1 MFCFNFS
8 ITTIELA
15 LISILF
21 TSLLYPL
28 CNPLAGA
35 FTLKFDNKYAI
46 FTCAVLTLFTF
57 LLHWLATSCFNL
69 LSSMK
74 YKLLPYFDLFLAFFF
89 LFQIYTLTN
98 KLGFKLRMRF
108 CFSVCLCLCVVFI
121 FVFTPFCDCFAAL
134 LLLFVFLVDETDFC
148 VRFRVVNSCFSL
160 LHFVFLCKYQCVSRF
175 LFVLKMVKIWV
186 KCFSV
191 AFPRCEFLP
200 VCVL

>member
-74 YKLLPYFDLFLAFFF
+74 YKLLPYFDLFLAFFSFFKFTHLRINWALNYECGFVSVWCVCVCVLF
-89 LFQIYTLTN
+89 LFLCLHPSATVVL
-98 KLGFKLRMRF
+98 LRF
-108 CFSVCLCLCVVFI
+108 CCFLFSWWMRLI
-121 FVFTPFCDCFAAL
+121 FVF
-134 LLLFVFLVDETDFC
+134 
-148 VRFRVVNSCFSL
+148 FSEL
-160 LHFVFLCKYQCVSRF
+160 
-175 LFVLKMVKIWV
+175 
-186 KCFSV
+186 
-191 AFPRCEFLP
+191 
-200 VCVL
+200 

>member
-74 YKLLPYFDLFLAFFF
+74 YKLLPYFDLFLAFFSF
-89 LFQIYTLTN
+89 FKFTHLRINWALNYECGFVLVCVCVFVCCFYFCVYTL
-98 KLGFKLRMRF
+98 LRLFCCAFVAFRF
-108 CFSVCLCLCVVFI
+108 
-121 FVFTPFCDCFAAL
+121 PGGWDW
-134 LLLFVFLVDETDFC
+134 
-148 VRFRVVNSCFSL
+148 
-160 LHFVFLCKYQCVSRF
+160 FLCS
-175 LFVLKMVKIWV
+175 
-186 KCFSV
+186 
-191 AFPRCEFLP
+191 FPSCK
-200 VCVL
+200 

>member
-15 LISILF
+15 LISIMF

-28 CNPLAGA
+28 CNLLAGA

-108 CFSVCLCLCVVFI
+108 CFSVCVCVCVLFLFLCLHPSATVLLRFCCFSFSWWMRLI
-121 FVFTPFCDCFAAL
+121 FVF
-134 LLLFVFLVDETDFC
+134 
-148 VRFRVVNSCFSL
+148 FSEL
-160 LHFVFLCKYQCVSRF
+160 
-175 LFVLKMVKIWV
+175 
-186 KCFSV
+186 
-191 AFPRCEFLP
+191 
-200 VCVL
+200 

>member
-57 LLHWLATSCFNL
+57 LLHWLATSCFLNL

-74 YKLLPYFDLFLAFFF
+74 YKLLPYFDLFLAFFSF
-89 LFQIYTLTN
+89 FKFTHLRINWALNYEC
-98 KLGFKLRMRF
+98 GFVSVWVCMCVFVCCFYF
-108 CFSVCLCLCVVFI
+108 CV
-121 FVFTPFCDCFAAL
+121 CDCFAAL

-148 VRFRVVNSCFSL
+148 VLFRVVNSCFPL

-175 LFVLKMVKIWV
+175 WFVLKMVKIWV